1 MAFAISQTAQPRLAL
16 PQGTT
21 TAPPSGGTTTINPRT
36 RLLLEG
42 PITLLRLAP
51 PNLVVNVILIAVTA
65 SIDAHFVGRLGAP
78 ALAGVSLVFPL
89 MMLMQQ
95 IANSSMGSAIAASV
109 ARAVGASRRD
119 DAAALAVHGLVIAAA
134 MATLFSAALLIGG
147 PWLYRA
153 LGGDGEIL
161 AAALAYSNAIFAG
174 ALAYWVLGALTSVV
188 RGTGQPGVLAIVYI
202 AAELLHIALV
212 PMLVF
217 GWGPVPPLGVAGAGI
232 ATVTSF
238 TASAGA
244 LFWWLASGRT
254 AVTLAFRGVRFE
266 RRLFVD
272 ILRVGLPMSLQ
283 PILVNV
289 TLAVLT
295 GFVGLLG
302 VDALAGFGVA
312 VRLEYVI
319 YPLSFGFSAGM
330 LAMVATNIGA
340 GRLARAERSAWTA
353 AALVAGIIGAIGLFA
368 LVWPTGWAAL
378 FSAVPEVQR
387 DAAVY
392 LTIAGLAF
400 PCLSIGLVLGT
411 AFQAAAQPL
420 WPLLG
425 AAARAVVV
433 VGGGALVVYGT
444 DDGLVGLAV
453 AAAAGQLAY
462 AAILVIAFRA
472 GLWKRRDATAPRNPG

>member
-1 MAFAISQTAQPRLAL
+1 MAFAISQTAQPRLA
-16 PQGTT
+16 PPRGTT

-42 PITLLRLAP
+42 PIAATLLRLAP

-119 DAAALAVHGLVIAAA
+119 DATALAVHGLVIAAA

-153 LGGDGEIL
+153 LGGDGEI
-161 AAALAYSNAIFAG
+161 FAG
-174 ALAYWVLGALTSVV
+174 ALAYWVLGTLTSVV

-212 PMLVF
+212 PILVF

-238 TASAGA
+238 TASASA

-266 RRLFVD
+266 RRLFDD

-302 VDALAGFGVA
+302 VGALAGFGVA

-340 GRLARAERSAWTA
+340 GRLARAERCAWTA

-411 AFQAAAQPL
+411 AFQAAARPL

-444 DDGLVGLAV
+444 GDGLVGLAV
-453 AAAAGQLAY
+453 AAAAGQVAY
-462 AAILVIAFRA
+462 GAILVIAFRA
-472 GLWKRRDATAPRNPG
+472 GLWKRRDASAPRNPR

>member
-21 TAPPSGGTTTINPRT
+21 TVPPAGGTTTINPRT

-42 PITLLRLAP
+42 PIAATPLRLAP

-119 DAAALAVHGLVIAAA
+119 DATALAVHGLV
-134 MATLFSAALLIGG
+134 
-147 PWLYRA
+147 
-153 LGGDGEIL
+153 
-161 AAALAYSNAIFAG
+161 
-174 ALAYWVLGALTSVV
+174 
-188 RGTGQPGVLAIVYI
+188 IVYI

-212 PMLVF
+212 PILVF

-238 TASAGA
+238 TASASA

-266 RRLFVD
+266 RRLFDD

-302 VDALAGFGVA
+302 VGALAGFGVA

-340 GRLARAERSAWTA
+340 GRFARAERSAWTA
-353 AALVAGIIGAIGLFA
+353 GALVAGIIGAIGLFA

-411 AFQAAAQPL
+411 AFQAAARPL

-444 DDGLVGLAV
+444 GDGLVGLAV
-453 AAAAGQLAY
+453 AAAAGQVAY
-462 AAILVIAFRA
+462 GAILVIAFRA
-472 GLWKRRDATAPRNPG
+472 GLWKRRDASAPRNPR

>member
-21 TAPPSGGTTTINPRT
+21 TVPPAGGTTTINPRT

-42 PITLLRLAP
+42 PIAATPLRLAP

-109 ARAVGASRRD
+109 ARAVGASRRE
-119 DAAALAVHGLVIAAA
+119 DATALAVHSLVIAAA

-153 LGGDGEIL
+153 LGGDDEIV

-174 ALAYWVLGALTSVV
+174 ALAYWVLGTLTSVV

-212 PMLVF
+212 PM
-217 GWGPVPPLGVAGAGI
+217 P
-232 ATVTSF
+232 
-238 TASAGA
+238 
-244 LFWWLASGRT
+244 
-254 AVTLAFRGVRFE
+254 
-266 RRLFVD
+266 
-272 ILRVGLPMSLQ
+272 LQ

-289 TLAVLT
+289 MLAVLT

-302 VDALAGFGVA
+302 VGALAGFGVA

-368 LVWPTGWAAL
+368 LGWPTGWAAL

-387 DAAVY
+387 DTAVY

-400 PCLSIGLVLGT
+400 PCLSIGLVLAT

-462 AAILVIAFRA
+462 GTILVIAFRA
-472 GLWKRRDATAPRNPG
+472 GLWKRRDATAPRNPR

>member
-21 TAPPSGGTTTINPRT
+21 TAPPSGGTTTINART

-42 PITLLRLAP
+42 PIAATLLRLAP
-51 PNLVVNVILIAVTA
+51 SNLVVNVILIAVTA

-109 ARAVGASRRD
+109 ARAVGASRRE
-119 DAAALAVHGLVIAAA
+119 DATALAVHGLVIAAA
-134 MATLFSAALLIGG
+134 
-147 PWLYRA
+147 
-153 LGGDGEIL
+153 
-161 AAALAYSNAIFAG
+161 LAYSNAIFTG
-174 ALAYWVLGALTSVV
+174 AFAYWVLGTLTSVV

-212 PMLVF
+212 PILVF
-217 GWGPVPPLGVAGAGI
+217 GWGPVPPLGVVGAGI

-289 TLAVLT
+289 MLAVLT

-302 VDALAGFGVA
+302 VGALAGFGVA

-340 GRLARAERSAWTA
+340 GRLARAQRSAWTA

-400 PCLSIGLVLGT
+400 PCLSLGLVLGT
-411 AFQAAAQPL
+411 AFQAAARPL

-444 DDGLVGLAV
+444 DDGLVGLAI

-462 AAILVIAFRA
+462 GAILVIAFRA
-472 GLWKRRDATAPRNPG
+472 GLWKRRDASAPRNPR

>member
-1 MAFAISQTAQPRLAL
+1 MASAISQTAQPTLAL

-21 TAPPSGGTTTINPRT
+21 TAPPSGGATTINPRT

-42 PITLLRLAP
+42 PIAATLLRLAP

-95 IANSSMGSAIAASV
+95 IANSSM
-109 ARAVGASRRD
+109 
-119 DAAALAVHGLVIAAA
+119 
-134 MATLFSAALLIGG
+134 FSAALLIGG

-174 ALAYWVLGALTSVV
+174 AFAYWLLGALTSVV

-202 AAELLHIALV
+202 ATELMHIALV
-212 PMLVF
+212 PILVF

-238 TASAGA
+238 AASAGA

-254 AVTLAFRGVRFE
+254 AVTLAFRGIRFE
-266 RRLFVD
+266 RRLFDD

-302 VDALAGFGVA
+302 VGALAGFGVA

-340 GRLARAERSAWTA
+340 GRLA
-353 AALVAGIIGAIGLFA
+353 
-368 LVWPTGWAAL
+368 
-378 FSAVPEVQR
+378 
-387 DAAVY
+387 
-392 LTIAGLAF
+392 
-400 PCLSIGLVLGT
+400 
-411 AFQAAAQPL
+411 
-420 WPLLG
+420 
-425 AAARAVVV
+425 
-433 VGGGALVVYGT
+433 
-444 DDGLVGLAV
+444 
-453 AAAAGQLAY
+453 
-462 AAILVIAFRA
+462 
-472 GLWKRRDATAPRNPG
+472 

>member
-1 MAFAISQTAQPRLAL
+1 MRSWPLR
-16 PQGTT
+16 
-21 TAPPSGGTTTINPRT
+21 S
-36 RLLLEG
+36 
-42 PITLLRLAP
+42 PI
-51 PNLVVNVILIAVTA
+51 
-65 SIDAHFVGRLGAP
+65 
-78 ALAGVSLVFPL
+78 
-89 MMLMQQ
+89 Q
-95 IANSSMGSAIAASV
+95 
-109 ARAVGASRRD
+109 
-119 DAAALAVHGLVIAAA
+119 
-134 MATLFSAALLIGG
+134 
-147 PWLYRA
+147 
-153 LGGDGEIL
+153 
-161 AAALAYSNAIFAG
+161 NAIFAG
-174 ALAYWVLGALTSVV
+174 ALAYWVLGTLTSVV

-202 AAELLHIALV
+202 ATELLHIALV

-238 TASAGA
+238 AASAGA

-266 RRLFVD
+266 RRLFDD

-330 LAMVATNIGA
+330 LAMVATSIGA
-340 GRLARAERSAWTA
+340 GRLARAQRSAWTA
-353 AALVAGIIGAIGLFA
+353 AALVAGIIGAIGLVA

-387 DAAVY
+387 DAAAY

-400 PCLSIGLVLGT
+400 PCLSIGLVLAT

-462 AAILVIAFRA
+462 GTILVIAFRA
-472 GLWKRRDATAPRNPG
+472 GLWKRRDATAPRNPR

>member
-16 PQGTT
+16 PQRTT
-21 TAPPSGGTTTINPRT
+21 TAPPAGATTTINPRT
-36 RLLLEG
+36 WLLLEG
-42 PITLLRLAP
+42 PIAATLLRLAP

-109 ARAVGASRRD
+109 ARAVGASRGD
-119 DAAALAVHGLVIAAA
+119 DATGLAVHGLVIAAA

-174 ALAYWVLGALTSVV
+174 ALAYWVLGTLTSVV

-212 PMLVF
+212 PILVF
-217 GWGPVPPLGVAGAGI
+217 GWGPVPLGVAGAGI

-238 TASAGA
+238 TASASA

-266 RRLFVD
+266 RRLFDD

-302 VDALAGFGVA
+302 VDA
-312 VRLEYVI
+312 
-319 YPLSFGFSAGM
+319 
-330 LAMVATNIGA
+330 
-340 GRLARAERSAWTA
+340 
-353 AALVAGIIGAIGLFA
+353 
-368 LVWPTGWAAL
+368 
-378 FSAVPEVQR
+378 
-387 DAAVY
+387 
-392 LTIAGLAF
+392 
-400 PCLSIGLVLGT
+400 
-411 AFQAAAQPL
+411 
-420 WPLLG
+420 
-425 AAARAVVV
+425 
-433 VGGGALVVYGT
+433 
-444 DDGLVGLAV
+444 
-453 AAAAGQLAY
+453 
-462 AAILVIAFRA
+462 
-472 GLWKRRDATAPRNPG
+472 

>member
-1 MAFAISQTAQPRLAL
+1 
-16 PQGTT
+16 
-21 TAPPSGGTTTINPRT
+21 
-36 RLLLEG
+36 
-42 PITLLRLAP
+42 
-51 PNLVVNVILIAVTA
+51 
-65 SIDAHFVGRLGAP
+65 
-78 ALAGVSLVFPL
+78 
-89 MMLMQQ
+89 
-95 IANSSMGSAIAASV
+95 
-109 ARAVGASRRD
+109 
-119 DAAALAVHGLVIAAA
+119 
-134 MATLFSAALLIGG
+134 
-147 PWLYRA
+147 
-153 LGGDGEIL
+153 
-161 AAALAYSNAIFAG
+161 
-174 ALAYWVLGALTSVV
+174 VLGTLTSVV

-212 PMLVF
+212 PILVF
-217 GWGPVPPLGVAGAGI
+217 GWGSLPPLGVAGAGI

-238 TASAGA
+238 AASAAA

-295 GFVGLLG
+295 GFVGSLG
-302 VDALAGFGVA
+302 VGALAGFGVA

-319 YPLSFGFSAGM
+319 YPLSFGFSAGT

-340 GRLARAERSAWTA
+340 GHLARAQRSAWTA

-411 AFQAAAQPL
+411 AFQAAGRPL

-453 AAAAGQLAY
+453 VAAAGQLAY
-462 AAILVIAFRA
+462 GAILVIAFSA
-472 GLWKRRDATAPRNPG
+472 GLWKRRDATAPRDTR

>member
-21 TAPPSGGTTTINPRT
+21 TVPPAGGTTTINPRT

-42 PITLLRLAP
+42 PIAATLLRLAP

-119 DAAALAVHGLVIAAA
+119 DATALAVHGLVIAAA
-134 MATLFSAALLIGG
+134 I
-147 PWLYRA
+147 
-153 LGGDGEIL
+153 
-161 AAALAYSNAIFAG
+161 AYSNAIFAG
-174 ALAYWVLGALTSVV
+174 ALAYWVLGTLTSVV

-238 TASAGA
+238 AASAGA
-244 LFWWLASGRT
+244 LLWWLASGRT

-289 TLAVLT
+289 MLAVLT

-302 VDALAGFGVA
+302 VGALAGFGVA

-340 GRLARAERSAWTA
+340 GRCGRCSA
-353 AALVAGIIGAIGLFA
+353 
-368 LVWPTGWAAL
+368 
-378 FSAVPEVQR
+378 
-387 DAAVY
+387 
-392 LTIAGLAF
+392 
-400 PCLSIGLVLGT
+400 
-411 AFQAAAQPL
+411 
-420 WPLLG
+420 
-425 AAARAVVV
+425 
-433 VGGGALVVYGT
+433 
-444 DDGLVGLAV
+444 
-453 AAAAGQLAY
+453 
-462 AAILVIAFRA
+462 
-472 GLWKRRDATAPRNPG
+472 

>member
-1 MAFAISQTAQPRLAL
+1 MAFAISQAAQPRLAR

-21 TAPPSGGTTTINPRT
+21 TAPPAGGTTAINPRT

-42 PITLLRLAP
+42 PIVATLLRLAP

-109 ARAVGASRRD
+109 ARAVGASRGE

-174 ALAYWVLGALTSVV
+174 ALAYWVLGTLTSVV

-212 PMLVF
+212 PILVF

-289 TLAVLT
+289 TR
-295 GFVGLLG
+295 
-302 VDALAGFGVA
+302 VA
-312 VRLEYVI
+312 RRWR
-319 YPLSFGFSAGM
+319 
-330 LAMVATNIGA
+330 A
-340 GRLARAERSAWTA
+340 GRLRWRRA
-353 AALVAGIIGAIGLFA
+353 
-368 LVWPTGWAAL
+368 
-378 FSAVPEVQR
+378 
-387 DAAVY
+387 
-392 LTIAGLAF
+392 
-400 PCLSIGLVLGT
+400 
-411 AFQAAAQPL
+411 
-420 WPLLG
+420 
-425 AAARAVVV
+425 
-433 VGGGALVVYGT
+433 
-444 DDGLVGLAV
+444 
-453 AAAAGQLAY
+453 
-462 AAILVIAFRA
+462 
-472 GLWKRRDATAPRNPG
+472 